1 MKENIKLY
9 YSVYK
14 TDTLNFYKLKLDL
27 RKAKLPF
34 ELMTWYDAAEQEQK
48 AIAFLL
54 LTYNKQL
61 VAQQKTISDLIDPVM
76 TWVNADGSLDIRVG
90 FEDIREVI

>member
-1 MKENIKLY
+1 
-9 YSVYK
+9 
-14 TDTLNFYKLKLDL
+14 
-27 RKAKLPF
+27 
-34 ELMTWYDAAEQEQK
+34 MTWYDAAEQEQK

-76 TWVNADGSLDIRVG
+76 TWVNTDGSLDIRVG

>member
-76 TWVNADGSLDIRVG
+76 TWVNTDGSLDIRVG